1 MIPVKK
7 SFCVFLCVLMLFG
20 SVAVVGFA
28 ENVNDSTHQSGC
40 DCTQCAPDKAES
52 DFSYVEPTADT
63 TLESKGPIE
72 DLISEIAGDE
82 LVEAGKKNDV
92 NKIMAIGEKITA
104 QIRDFFAK
112 LADFA
117 AELSERFLKLFRIK

>member
-1 MIPVKK
+1 MKK
-7 SFCVFLCVLMLFG
+7 SFCAFLCILMLL
-20 SVAVVGFA
+20 SCVAVVGFA
-28 ENVNDSTHQSGC
+28 ENGSGSTHQSGC
-40 DCTQCAPDKAES
+40 DCKQCAPDKAES

-72 DLISEIAGDE
+72 NLISEVAGDE
-82 LVEAGKKNDV
+82 LVDAGKKNDV

-117 AELSERFLKLFRIK
+117 AQLSERFLKLFKIK

>member
-7 SFCVFLCVLMLFG
+7 SFCAFLCILLLLG

-28 ENVNDSTHQSGC
+28 ENGSDSTHQSGC

-63 TLESKGPIE
+63 TLETKGPIE
-72 DLISEIAGDE
+72 ELISEVAGDE